1 MTHRFFRATAAGIGV
16 GLGAVMLLGGLAAAP
31 ASAQALRASS
41 SNSLAAG
48 ATADR
53 NSTPTSSTTG
63 LPGATARQTT
73 STGTGWRSPVSILG
87 MPLRIAAPVTP
98 AYNNAAAFSTF
109 AGQPENGKDAVLQ
122 QSIDGAP

>member
-1 MTHRFFRATAAGIGV
+1 MAFHLCRAATPALALSAMMLLC
-16 GLGAVMLLGGLAAAP
+16 GLGTSP
-31 ASAQALRASS
+31 ASAQALRAAS

-73 STGTGWRSPVSILG
+73 STGTGWHSPVSILG
-87 MPLRIAAPVTP
+87 MPLRVAAPVTP
-98 AYNNAAAFSTF
+98 AYNNAAAYSTF
-109 AGQPENGKDAVLQ
+109 AGQPENGKDAVMQ

>member
-1 MTHRFFRATAAGIGV
+1 MAFRPLRATAP
-16 GLGAVMLLGGLAAAP
+16 GLGLAAAMLLIGLGAAP

-87 MPLRIAAPVTP
+87 MPLRVAAPVTP
-98 AYNNAAAFSTF
+98 SYNNTAAYSTF

>member
-1 MTHRFFRATAAGIGV
+1 MAFHPLRAVVPGVAAALLLT
-16 GLGAVMLLGGLAAAP
+16 GLGAPPAA
-31 ASAQALRASS
+31 AQALRAAS

-48 ATADR
+48 GTAER

-73 STGTGWRSPVSILG
+73 STGTGWHSPVSILG
-87 MPLRIAAPVTP
+87 MPLRVAAPVTP
-98 AYNNAAAFSTF
+98 AYNSAAYSTF
-109 AGQPENGKDAVLQ
+109 AGQPENGKDAMLQ